1 MGSPDN
7 LLFGGAMKIWI
18 KLLVGSIIGLVAG
31 FFIPVQ
37 AQGFFDS
44 LSGLLIGV
52 GRYVLFPF
60 IFFSLGIGASE
71 LRQEKRLVRV
81 YLSAF
86 KYLLLSSA
94 LLIVIGTLSV
104 LVFPPERIPI
114 TTIVADKTFLPVSV
128 LEGLKAIFPRN
139 LLNVF
144 FGGGDFLLPLM
155 VLSFLLGVNLD
166 FDRQL
171 TRPIVQI
178 FDSLSRIFYH
188 LNSLVVELF
197 AIALIA
203 IAAARVSHLS
213 HADLGMYKQIII
225 IIAVDA
231 VIVAFGVFPGA
242 LYLLG
247 IKENPYRWL
256 YAAIGPAIA
265 GLFTGDHYISLGVLS
280 KHGKESLGVPRMV
293 GSAVFPL
300 FAVLGRAGTAMVSSI
315 GFFLI
320 LRSYSTLEITFLQT
334 LWVMFFSFVV
344 SFILGAAPGNGAF
357 FAIFMLC
364 NIYATGLQEGYL
376 ILQTIAPLLV
386 SFGAFIDVLSSAF
399 VSLLIAR
406 EENVWTEVEME
417 NFI

>member
-1 MGSPDN
+1 
-7 LLFGGAMKIWI
+7 MKIWI
-18 KLLVGSIIGLVAG
+18 KVLIGSLIGLVAG
-31 FFIPVQ
+31 FLIPVS

-44 LSGLLIGV
+44 LSGLLIGI

-60 IFFSLGIGASE
+60 IFFSLGIGTSE

-86 KYLLLSSA
+86 KYLALSA
-94 LLIVIGTLSV
+94 AVLIIIGTLSV

-114 TTIVADKTFLPVSV
+114 TIEADKAFSAVSV
-128 LEGLKAIFPRN
+128 MEGLKAIFPRN
-139 LLNVF
+139 LFMVF
-144 FGGGDFLLPLM
+144 IGNGDFLLPLM
-155 VLSFLLGVNLD
+155 VLAFLLGVNLD

-188 LNSLVVELF
+188 LNSLIVELF

-203 IAAARVSHLS
+203 IAAARVTHLT

-225 IIAVDA
+225 ILAVDVA
-231 VIVAFGVFPGA
+231 VVTFGVFPGA

-256 YAAIGPAIA
+256 YASIGPAIA
-265 GLFTGDHYISLGVLS
+265 GLFSGDHYVSLGFLT

-293 GSAVFPL
+293 GSAVYPL
-300 FAVLGRAGTAMVSSI
+300 FAVLGRAGTAMVSSVAFI
-315 GFFLI
+315 LI
-320 LRSYSTLEITFLQT
+320 LRSYSSLEISFLQT
-334 LWVMFFSFVV
+334 LWVMCFSFLV
-344 SFILGAAPGNGAF
+344 SFVLGAAPGTGAF

-364 NIYATGLQEGYL
+364 DIYAKGLQEGYL
-376 ILQTIAPLLV
+376 ILRTIAPLLV
-386 SFGAFIDVLSSAF
+386 SFGVFVDVLSASF

-406 EENVWTEVEME
+406 EENVWTEVETE